1 MTKQFIHPPA
11 ADNVGL
17 FRKSTT
23 ETTVIYTAVPFSPE
37 ALQDNYL
44 LIRTI
49 EDENLEYCRYFPV
62 QKLQEPGHI
71 PYYAVDAKVR
81 IENALAEVNK
91 VPVSLTRWQKIKAV
105 FC

>member
-49 EDENLEYCRYFPV
+49 EDPALEYCRYFPV

-81 IENALAEVNK
+81 IENALAAVK